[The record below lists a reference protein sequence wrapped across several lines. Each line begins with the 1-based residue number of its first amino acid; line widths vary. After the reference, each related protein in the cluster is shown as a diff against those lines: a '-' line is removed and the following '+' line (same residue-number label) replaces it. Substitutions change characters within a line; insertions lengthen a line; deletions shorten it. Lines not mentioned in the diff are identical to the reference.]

1 MIAPSIVRPGRYLR
15 YPFQGSRLTTETW
28 RGRPTSS
35 GCCYH
40 LSWSETNFNCVNGLS
55 SPFVTTTLW
64 MVIHDGCEKRFPQD
78 CLVWEQ
84 QCLISAIA
92 EASLASVAL
101 HREFPSFG
109 NCRGIAGQRWSALRL
124 TKLWQLPTEL
134 Y

>member
-78 CLVWEQ
+78 CLIWEQ

-92 EASLASVAL
+92 KASLASDAL
-101 HREFPSFG
+101 HRELPSFG
-109 NCRGIAGQRWSALRL
+109 NCHRTLLNSHD
-124 TKLWQLPTEL
+124 EVM
-134 Y
+134 